1 MEYQKI
7 KNLLDKTDGQ
17 LSKLT
22 TRKWVEV
29 WDDRYS
35 MVGTAQAVK
44 SNSVQ

>member
-7 KNLLDKTDGQ
+7 KNLRDKTDGQ
-17 LSKLT
+17 LSKLR
-22 TRKWVEV
+22 TRKCVEV
-29 WDDRYS
+29 RDDRYN